1 MFLLHVGPISPRNP
15 AVASHTVEDMT
26 GPDRATR
33 RYECAD
39 VEAALS
45 VVPGVAQVSVRSNDG
60 VVTTAAAQDL
70 VRLVL
75 DSDADALLVASSVN
89 RILRMQFGLVLDEG
103 SLEVSTTSAPTGT
116 PVVKPFA
123 PRLAVVEN
131 PDVDDFD
138 SERDYGNTVIPLEG
152 DIASFLGHF
161 GRDGSGDFHDEVVTA
176 ASRHPSGGRVFI
188 PSNAPSTVAEP
199 DGRARLA
206 IARLTLAADGLGMRA
221 LVCLSYGD
229 VEFIGT
235 SHGSST
241 SAGVNRSV
249 AEATIEAVANA
260 INHRERLDLEAVV
273 ITNVNDQRVAVVQV
287 VRFPGGAAERLTG
300 ASEVRDDVRQAVIRA
315 TLDAVN
321 RRLSEQLGT

>member
-1 MFLLHVGPISPRNP
+1 MLG
-15 AVASHTVEDMT
+15 SHTLDDMT
-26 GPDRATR
+26 GPDRAMR
-33 RYECAD
+33 RYESAD

-60 VVTTAAAQDL
+60 TFSATSADDL

-75 DSDADALLVASSVN
+75 DSDADELLVASSVN
-89 RILRMQFGLVLDEG
+89 RILRMQFGLVLDES
-103 SLEVSTTSAPTGT
+103 SLEVSTTSAPVD
-116 PVVKPFA
+116 PPPLPSV

-131 PDVDDFD
+131 PDLDDFD
-138 SERDYGNTVIPLEG
+138 GQRDFGNTVIPLEG

-188 PSNAPSTVAEP
+188 PSNTPASVAEP
-199 DGRARLA
+199 ESPARLA

-221 LVCLSYGD
+221 LVCLSYGE

-235 SHGSST
+235 AHGSST
-241 SAGVNRSV
+241 SSGVNRSV
-249 AEATIEAVANA
+249 AEATLEAVSHA
-260 INHRERLDLEAVV
+260 ISHRERLDLEAVV
-273 ITNVNDQRVAVVQV
+273 ITNVSDHRVAVVQV

>member
-1 MFLLHVGPISPRNP
+1 MISDSS
-15 AVASHTVEDMT
+15 AS
-26 GPDRATR
+26 
-33 RYECAD
+33 D
-39 VEAALS
+39 V
-45 VVPGVAQVSVRSNDG
+45 
-60 VVTTAAAQDL
+60 

-75 DSDADALLVASSVN
+75 DADADEVLVASSVN
-89 RILRMQFGLVLDEG
+89 RILHKQFGLVLDEG
-103 SLEVSTTSAPTGT
+103 SLEVSTTST
-116 PVVKPFA
+116 PPVTPSV

-131 PDVDDFD
+131 PQDDEFD
-138 SERDYGNTVIPLEG
+138 GRLDYANTVIPLEG

-188 PSNAPSTVAEP
+188 PSNAPTVAAEP
-199 DGRARLA
+199 EVRARLA

-229 VEFIGT
+229 VEFVGT

-249 AEATIEAVANA
+249 AEATIEAVSNA
-260 INHRERLDLEAVV
+260 IKHRERLDLEAVV

-321 RRLSEQLGT
+321 RRLLEQLGT